1 MHASFS
7 QLLVGGGRV
16 STDTSGRPPNGK
28 EGLQKELRLPS
39 GKNTANMIIG
49 RFYENC
55 QKKVKFYSQKLK
67 KKCDSRSA
75 RLKVVCI
82 FQLFLLGFSISF
94 PLSCILQFILQ
105 LKLHA
110 T

>member
-39 GKNTANMIIG
+39 GKNTTNMIIG
-49 RFYENC
+49 RL
-55 QKKVKFYSQKLK
+55 KVEFSFPQKLK
-67 KKCDSRSA
+67 KNVTQGLRC
-75 RLKVVCI
+75 
-82 FQLFLLGFSISF
+82 
-94 PLSCILQFILQ
+94 
-105 LKLHA
+105 
-110 T
+110 

>member
-39 GKNTANMIIG
+39 GKNATNMIIG
-49 RFYENC
+49 RFYVERKLN
-55 QKKVKFYSQKLK
+55 FYFLQKLK
-67 KKCDSRSA
+67 KNVTQGLRCYW
-75 RLKVVCI
+75 
-82 FQLFLLGFSISF
+82 
-94 PLSCILQFILQ
+94 
-105 LKLHA
+105 
-110 T
+110 